1 MSCNRTICSI
11 WHECDNALGEE
22 LKPLCAEE
30 NFNSL
35 QLLKAEISKVLS
47 QAKGYH
53 TYTGE
58 TGYQITNAQY
68 EELLKLSAV

>member
-11 WHECDNALGEE
+11 WHECDKELGEE

-35 QLLKAEISKVLS
+35 QQLKAEIEQFKKRALDIYVDGIDNKEAWAIVRDL
-47 QAKGYH
+47 
-53 TYTGE
+53 
-58 TGYQITNAQY
+58 AQ
-68 EELLKLSAV
+68 LSAI